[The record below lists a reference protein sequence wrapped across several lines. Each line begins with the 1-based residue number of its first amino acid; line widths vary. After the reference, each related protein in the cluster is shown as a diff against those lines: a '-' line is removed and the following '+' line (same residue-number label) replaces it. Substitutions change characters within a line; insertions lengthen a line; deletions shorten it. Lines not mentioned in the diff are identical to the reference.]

1 MYNLDTGVYGKLP
14 FNLRGEDMLRY
25 ILKRLLIMMV
35 TLWIIVTLTF
45 VLMVSIPGSPFN
57 SESSSNEIVQA
68 NLEKHY
74 NLDKPYYVQY
84 LLYIKSIVTFD
95 FGPSIKQKNQSVN
108 DLLSRGFP
116 ISFELGMITI
126 IVAVISGVILGIFAA
141 LRHNGVIDYMA
152 MGFAV
157 LGISI
162 PNFILATL
170 FIQQLAVNFEIFPVA
185 RWSSLKHMVLPVL
198 ALATGPMAII
208 ARLTRST
215 MLEVLTQDYI
225 KMAKAKG
232 LSPWKIIFKHALRNA
247 LMPVVTIMGTL
258 LAGIL
263 TGTFVIEQIFA
274 IPGMGK
280 YFVESINQRD
290 YPVIMGTTVF
300 YSAFLILMLFLV
312 DIAYGILDPRIN
324 VHKGGD

>member
-1 MYNLDTGVYGKLP
+1 
-14 FNLRGEDMLRY
+14 MLRY
-25 ILKRLLIMMV
+25 LLKRLLIMVV
-35 TLWIIVTLTF
+35 TLWIIITLTF

-57 SESSSNEIVQA
+57 SEKSSNEIVQA
-68 NLEKHY
+68 NLERHY
-74 NLDKPYYVQY
+74 NLDEPYYVQY

-95 FGPSIKQKNQSVN
+95 FGPSIKQPNQSVN
-108 DLLSRGFP
+108 DLLARGFP
-116 ISFELGMITI
+116 ISFELGIVTI
-126 IVAVISGVILGIFAA
+126 IVAVFSGIILGILAA
-141 LRHNGVIDYMA
+141 LKHNGFIDYLM
-152 MGFAV
+152 MGIAV

-170 FIQQLAVNFEIFPVA
+170 LIQQLAVKFSIFPVA
-185 RWSSLKHMVLPVL
+185 TWSSPAHMVLPVL

-232 LSPWKIIFKHALRNA
+232 LSPWKITIKHALRNA

-300 YSAFLILMLFLV
+300 YSAFLIFMLFLV
-312 DIAYGILDPRIN
+312 DIAYGILDPRIK
-324 VHKGGD
+324 VHKEGE